1 VRTLIPLVCA
11 AWLVALCPCWA
22 GEQDRRFL
30 EFPNDK
36 ATTTFDLSTVQVI
49 QPGRFSIIATTIDN
63 PDVIRLRLKALDT
76 LQTYCSRPYGEYPFP
91 ADLLTLG
98 PADMPIKRIEVR
110 KYSDFT
116 GKLVMWYYPYKR
128 LAMSTSSESEEGID
142 SVDCFADSKAQNQ
155 WFRDRL
161 AVITNGSHM
170 TEVFDC
176 RRGLMGVMSAAD
188 PSKAITGTVKPGTF
202 GEDYYLRV
210 CATVM
215 HEKPYLPQRPGE
227 NQPTAPPAHK

>member
-1 VRTLIPLVCA
+1 MIAR
-11 AWLVALCPCWA
+11 CPCWA
-22 GEQDRRFL
+22 GEPPTRFL

-36 ATTTFDLSTVQVI
+36 HITTYDLSTVQVI
-49 QPGRFSIIATTIDN
+49 QPGRFSIISTTIDN

-110 KYSDFT
+110 KYSDLT

-128 LAMSTSSESEEGID
+128 LAMSTPSEIEEEVD
-142 SVDCFADSKAQNQ
+142 SVDCFADFKAQNQ
-155 WFRDRL
+155 WFHDRL

-176 RRGLMGVMSAAD
+176 RRGLHGLMSVVD
-188 PSKAITGTVKPGTF
+188 PSKALVGTVHPGTF
-202 GEDYYLRV
+202 QEDYYFRV

-215 HEKPYLPQRPGE
+215 HEVPYFPEPPSKK
-227 NQPTAPPAHK
+227 QPTAPSSPK